1 MGAEYAKRKAASS
14 GISASPPSPSPA
26 SGWNRSS
33 DLRMSHRAPDIGALG
48 VVGSPFSGFQ
58 RMKNPR
64 SNRGSTIMKQDW
76 PKTNYSRLTWDVTF
90 ACYKADEHPAGMRA
104 QASLTVLAPVGSNT
118 S

>member
-1 MGAEYAKRKAASS
+1 
-14 GISASPPSPSPA
+14 
-26 SGWNRSS
+26 
-33 DLRMSHRAPDIGALG
+33 
-48 VVGSPFSGFQ
+48 
-58 RMKNPR
+58 
-64 SNRGSTIMKQDW
+64 MKQDW